1 MSDLIKKLLNVELPD
16 PETLGVTIPR
26 LGATFVLQELSYDKV
41 LKLRNEPQDSTI
53 YYLLSAIKDPD
64 LHDKRWYEG
73 RMGCVSPVD
82 AVKKLFRAGE
92 IERLAKA
99 ADLLNGYG
107 PGSIQLL
114 SDEELMQA
122 VTVQAVE
129 ELQKNGTGALT

>member
-1 MSDLIKKLLNVELPD
+1 MRNLIDKLLDAELPA
-16 PETLGVTIPR
+16 PETMRVDIPR
-26 LGATFVLQELSYDKV
+26 LGVTFELQELSYDKV
-41 LKLRNEPQDSTI
+41 LKLRSEPHDSTI

-73 RMGCVSPVD
+73 KMRCVSPVD
-82 AVKKLFRAGE
+82 AVKKLLRAGE

-107 PGSIQLL
+107 PGSVQLL
-114 SDEELMQA
+114 SDEELEQA

-129 ELQKNGTGALT
+129 ELQKN